1 MRRKET
7 AHHRRI
13 RSVSAL
19 GRRPIAKRLQ
29 PCLTS
34 RLSALRETHDA
45 APVSSAGSRPSWRP
59 RKPFRS
65 NRCTHLMATSSATSD
80 FVGGDIFHER
90 LNLDQLHSAR
100 PELGHADYR
109 MPIPGLMCSASTHPG
124 GGVTGAPGHNAA
136 REMIRDFRA
145 RRWIKGIFR
154 IELRSSSQEG
164 QRPSRAASR
173 S

>member
-1 MRRKET
+1 MIDAFLRAILLARDEHFLRVTPMRRKET

-13 RSVSAL
+13 RSGSAL
-19 GRRPIAKRLQ
+19 GRQPIAKRLQ

-34 RLSALRETHDA
+34 RL
-45 APVSSAGSRPSWRP
+45 
-59 RKPFRS
+59 
-65 NRCTHLMATSSATSD
+65 
-80 FVGGDIFHER
+80 FHER
-90 LNLDQLHSAR
+90 LNLDPLYSAR

-109 MPIPGLMCSASTHPG
+109 MPIPGLMCGASTHPG

-136 REMIRDFRA
+136 CEMIRDFRA

-164 QRPSRAASR
+164 QRPGRAASR